1 MRQKIIE
8 VIELPDDISFNSV
21 FEITSNN
28 VNYYTHG
35 FFKYPCK
42 FIPHIPRWAIKK
54 YSKEKEV
61 VLDPF
66 CGSGTTLLEAV
77 VLNRTAL
84 GIDFDPLSKL
94 ISRAKTHKY
103 TQRDIENIEEAKA
116 RILDGEVKLFK
127 EFIPN
132 LSNISHWFP
141 PESIEGLSFIKSV
154 ILNNSD
160 EKSRARDFL
169 MLCLAST
176 VRKCSFADDT
186 SPKPYVS
193 KRIVKNPLNPHAVFI
208 KILDNYLN
216 ELKENQDL
224 VKNKCFIVG
233 NDAKKIDRSKIRTC
247 TKKKVTLAVTSPPY
261 INAFDYVRS
270 LRLENLW
277 LGHISED
284 NIPDYKERQFG
295 TEAISV
301 KVYRQNAP
309 SHFSSKL
316 DMALQEVYKKDKK
329 RAFVVSRFFD
339 DMRENIKQV
348 YSVLEKKGHYVIV
361 VGNSQIRGV
370 DIPTSDIVIDIAKK
384 EKFRLVNLFL
394 YRIKN
399 RYLRI
404 PRKGRGGLIKEDW
417 VIVLEK

>member
-1 MRQKIIE
+1 MRQRIIK
-8 VIELPDDISFNSV
+8 VTELPEDTSFNSV

-54 YSKEKEV
+54 YSKEGDV

-77 VLNRTAL
+77 TLNRIAA
-84 GIDFDPLSKL
+84 GIDFDPLSRL
-94 ISRAKTHKY
+94 ISRTKTYKY
-103 TQRDIENIEEAKA
+103 TKKDIRDIEKIREK
-116 RILDGEVKLFK
+116 ISKGKLELYK
-127 EFIPN
+127 EFVPDF
-132 LSNISHWFP
+132 SNISHWFP
-141 PESIEGLSFIKSV
+141 PQSIRGLSFIKSV
-154 ILNNSD
+154 ILNNSN
-160 EKSRARDFL
+160 EKSRVRDFL

-193 KRIVKNPLNPHAVFI
+193 KRIKKSPLNPSAVFI

-216 ELKENQDL
+216 ELKDNQGL
-224 VKNKCFIVG
+224 VKNKCFIIGG
-233 NDAKKIDRSKIRTC
+233 NAKKINRSRIKNYTRQN
-247 TKKKVTLAVTSPPY
+247 VSLAVTSPPY

-270 LRLENLW
+270 LRLENIW
-277 LGHISED
+277 LGHIQEKE
-284 NIPDYKERQFG
+284 IPAYKERQFG
-295 TEAISV
+295 TEAIPV
-301 KVYRQNAP
+301 RVYNKEAP
-309 SHFSSKL
+309 SHFSVKL
-316 DMALQEVYKKDKK
+316 DMALKEIYKKDGK
-329 RAFVVSRFFD
+329 RAFVVSRFFN
-339 DMRENIKQV
+339 DMQENIKQV
-348 YSVLEKKGHYVIV
+348 YSLLKNGGHYVIV
-361 VGNSQIRGV
+361 VGNSQIRDV
-370 DIPTSDIVIDIAKK
+370 DIPTSDVIIDIAKK
-384 EKFRLVNLFL
+384 ENFRLVNLFS

-417 VIVLEK
+417 VIALEK

>member
-1 MRQKIIE
+1 MRRKIIDVLE
-8 VIELPDDISFNSV
+8 IPKDVSFNSI
-21 FEITSNN
+21 FEIVSNN

-54 YSKEKEV
+54 YTKEGAV

-77 VLNRTAL
+77 ILNRVAT
-84 GIDFDPLSKL
+84 GIDFDPLSRL
-94 ISRAKTHKY
+94 ISKAKTHKY
-103 TQRDIENIEEAKA
+103 TRNDTGNIENVKNILLGEKIE
-116 RILDGEVKLFK
+116 LSK
-127 EFIPN
+127 EFVPYF
-132 LSNISHWFP
+132 SNISHWFP
-141 PESIEGLSFIKSV
+141 PNSIKELSFIKSV
-154 ILNNSD
+154 ISKNSD
-160 EKSRARDFL
+160 EKSKDRDFL

-193 KRIVKNPLNPHAVFI
+193 KRITKKPLNPITVFI
-208 KILDNYLN
+208 KILNNYLN
-216 ELKENQDL
+216 EIKIHRDL
-224 VKNKCFIVG
+224 IKNRCFIVG
-233 NDAKKIDRSKIRTC
+233 NDAKKIDRLKIRNYTN
-247 TKKKVTLAVTSPPY
+247 KNVSLAITSPPY

-277 LGHISED
+277 LGHITEEK
-284 NIPDYKERQFG
+284 IPDYKERQFG
-295 TEAISV
+295 TETIPV
-301 KVYRQNAP
+301 KIYKKGIP
-309 SHFSSKL
+309 SHFSLKL
-316 DMALQEVYKKDKK
+316 DIALKEIYEKDKK

-339 DMRENIKQV
+339 EMQENIKQV
-348 YSVLEKKGHYVIV
+348 YLALEKGGHYIIV

-370 DIPTSDIVIDIAKK
+370 DVPTNDIIIDIAKK
-384 EKFRLVNLFL
+384 EEFRLVNLFS